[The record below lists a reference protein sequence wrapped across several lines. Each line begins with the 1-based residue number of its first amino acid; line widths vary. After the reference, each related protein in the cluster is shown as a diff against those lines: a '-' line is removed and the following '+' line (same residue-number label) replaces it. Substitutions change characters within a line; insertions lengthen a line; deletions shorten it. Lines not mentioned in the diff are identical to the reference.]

1 MLTKPISHWVK
12 RILFL
17 RDLVKSQRQ
26 YTELHRVHF
35 FSDFG
40 NSCFHILFS
49 LFAGMAGNLMLIAL
63 ILSNQLRPR
72 LNMHVLCF
80 CGKCC
85 RVLEKENY
93 MLEHGALHSAEG
105 C

>member
-1 MLTKPISHWVK
+1 M
-12 RILFL
+12 
-17 RDLVKSQRQ
+17 KSRRQ

-72 LNMHVLCF
+72 LNMHVYVFVESVAEYWKKRTTCLSMEPCIVLRAA
-80 CGKCC
+80 
-85 RVLEKENY
+85 RVC
-93 MLEHGALHSAEG
+93 A
-105 C
+105 